1 MDTIAILSNLSFTTT
16 PLLQVGNLTCNA
28 LLELVFILKRANT
41 IPNPIWNKNNVS
53 SPRVIQIPEPKCFKE
68 SSS

>member
-16 PLLQVGNLTCNA
+16 PLLQVGNLTCNV

-41 IPNPIWNKNNVS
+41 IPNPI
-53 SPRVIQIPEPKCFKE
+53 
-68 SSS
+68 